1 MAIAVR
7 GIMVGIHRSGI
18 HALVGTILGIM
29 TGAMIPGIMVGMTHG
44 MPVDTGAGTDGMA
57 GTEAGMVVGMT
68 HGLDIIPVGEA
79 WP

>member
-1 MAIAVR
+1 MAIAAR

-18 HALVGTILGIM
+18 HALVGTTLGIM

-44 MPVDTGAGTDGMA
+44 MQVDTGAGTDGMA